1 MRTMMISLAASVA
14 LLSGCDQAEPPAA
27 AATFSKTTLTEPV
40 RDRAAEVI
48 TPFKQKLMATLG
60 AALKESPAHAIDV
73 CQLEAPMIAAALNQD
88 GLRIGRSSH
97 RVRNPGN
104 APSPWQEAAISHY
117 LNNPDDRAPQV
128 YHLDNE
134 HVGYA
139 EPIIAMPMCLTCHG
153 SELSP
158 EVQAAL
164 AEKYPQDQA
173 TGFADGELRGIF
185 WVEMPQPNTL

>member
-1 MRTMMISLAASVA
+1 MRTLMISLAASVA
-14 LLSGCDQAEPPAA
+14 LLSGCDQAEPPEAT
-27 AATFSKTTLTEPV
+27 ATFSKTTLTEPV
-40 RDRAAEVI
+40 RDRAAEVV

-60 AALKESPAHAIDV
+60 AALKESPVHAIDV

-88 GLRIGRSSH
+88 GIRIGRSSH
-97 RVRNPGN
+97 RLRNPGN
-104 APSPWQEAAISHY
+104 APSPWQEAAITHY

-153 SELSP
+153 RELST

-173 TGFADGELRGIF
+173 TGFADGDLRGIF

>member
-14 LLSGCDQAEPPAA
+14 LLSGCDQAEPPEAT
-27 AATFSKTTLTEPV
+27 ATFSKTTLTEPV
-40 RDRAAEVI
+40 RDRAAEVV

-60 AALKESPAHAIDV
+60 AALKESPVHAIDV

-88 GLRIGRSSH
+88 GIRIGRSSH
-97 RVRNPGN
+97 RLRNPGN
-104 APSPWQEAAISHY
+104 APSPWQEAAITHY

-139 EPIIAMPMCLTCHG
+139 EPIIAMPMCLACHG

-185 WVEMPQPNTL
+185 WVEMLQPNTL